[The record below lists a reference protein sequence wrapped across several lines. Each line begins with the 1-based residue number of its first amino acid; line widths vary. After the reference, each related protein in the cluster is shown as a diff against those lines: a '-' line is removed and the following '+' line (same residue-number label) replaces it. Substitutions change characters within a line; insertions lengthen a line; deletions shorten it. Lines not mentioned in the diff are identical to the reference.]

1 MKLYYMTFDSFRSCF
16 SYQWRLYSGSEASD
30 VVFQY
35 VEKENLVKPTDKSTV
50 VLDPPLCDALFKGAI
65 KKGSTYHNVIHKKDL
80 GSTFWQDAATPF
92 GKKGHEVLIQ
102 GGKIDDVARLLVEH
116 YAIPMRYIEV
126 MDKTRK

>member
-1 MKLYYMTFDSFRSCF
+1 MKWWRYITEF
-16 SYQWRLYSGSEASD
+16 SREPYFPSVGADTGRLYSGSEASD

-92 GKKGHEVLIQ
+92 G
-102 GGKIDDVARLLVEH
+102 D
-116 YAIPMRYIEV
+116 
-126 MDKTRK
+126 